1 MTLQELLSYTRRA
14 VADYDMIGEGEKV
27 AVGVS
32 GGKDSM
38 ALLGAMKALSGF
50 YPKRFT
56 VHAICVDMGFENFDR
71 EALSRYC
78 ESLDVELTV
87 VKTELKKLIFDVRME
102 KNPCALCSKM
112 RRGAIVNACV
122 ANNVTKLALGHHM
135 DDVIDTFFMNL
146 MNNGRIGAFPPVSYL
161 DRSGVTVIR
170 PLVYV
175 PEKKIV
181 SYISKNNVPVIKSG
195 CPADKNTDRE
205 EIKKLIN
212 DLCREN
218 RDLKSKV
225 FGAIKRAGLDGF
237 HE

>member
-14 VADYDMIGEGEKV
+14 VADYDMIDEGDIV

-50 YPKRFT
+50 YPKKFT
-56 VHAICVDMGFENFDR
+56 VRAYCVDMGFDSFDR
-71 EALSRYC
+71 EGLKAYC
-78 ESLDVELTV
+78 DSLGVELTV
-87 VKTELKKLIFDVRME
+87 IKTELKKLIFEVRKE

-112 RRGAIVNACV
+112 RRGALVNACL
-122 ANNVTKLALGHHM
+122 ADNVKKLALGHHM

-146 MNNGRIGAFPPVSYL
+146 MNNGRIGAFPPTSLL

-181 SYISKNNVPVIKSG
+181 SYISKNSVPVIKSG

-205 EIKKLIN
+205 DIKNLTN
-212 DLCREN
+212 DLSKEN

-225 FGAIKRAGLDGF
+225 FGAIQRAGLDGF
-237 HE
+237 HR

>member
-1 MTLQELLSYTRRA
+1 
-14 VADYDMIGEGEKV
+14 
-27 AVGVS
+27 
-32 GGKDSM
+32 
-38 ALLGAMKALSGF
+38 
-50 YPKRFT
+50 
-56 VHAICVDMGFENFDR
+56 
-71 EALSRYC
+71 
-78 ESLDVELTV
+78 
-87 VKTELKKLIFDVRME
+87 
-102 KNPCALCSKM
+102 M

-161 DRSGVTVIR
+161 DRSCVTVIR

-237 HE
+237 HEYSKRLLLNFIYIDIDSTILMCYHISKLKR